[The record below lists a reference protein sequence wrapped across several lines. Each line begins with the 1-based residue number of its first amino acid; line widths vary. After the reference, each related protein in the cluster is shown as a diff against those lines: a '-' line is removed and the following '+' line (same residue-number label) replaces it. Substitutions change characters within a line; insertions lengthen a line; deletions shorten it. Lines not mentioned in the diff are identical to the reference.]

1 VWDDDDYVV
10 ENPMLRSAEG
20 LRRIW
25 TDTAATPQFYPL
37 THSTFWVEYQMWGIR
52 PAGYHAVNILLH
64 AASALL
70 LWAALRR
77 LRVPGAWLG
86 AALFALHPIQVESVA
101 WITERKNVL
110 SGLLYL
116 AACLAYLRFARI
128 DDGPKDSSEPRSW
141 GMYAAASGLFVCAL
155 LSKTVTATLPVT
167 LALVMWW
174 KHGRLGKRDLLPL
187 APMVAA
193 GAIFGGLTAW
203 LERFQVGAEGAE
215 WSLSLLQRVLLA
227 PRIVGFYLGKLAWP
241 ADLTFIYP
249 RWTIRPGDPAAWVW
263 LVALVA
269 MLVALW
275 GLRDRIGRGP
285 FTASTYFVVTLGPA
299 LGFVNVYPMRYS
311 FVADHFQYL
320 ACIGPLALAGA
331 AVWLGTAAVMKRRGS
346 TATSVARVSASVV
359 LVGALVLLTSAQAR
373 IYESLEVLWRD
384 TLAKNPEAWAAHN
397 NLGAMLGGKGSLE
410 EAADHLEETIRLKPD
425 HAGAHANLGVVR
437 ARQGRLG
444 DAVGLFERA
453 VALEPDDGGSR
464 ILLGEA
470 LARTGRAGEAEVHLV
485 RAVELD
491 PDDPRGHH
499 LLADA
504 LVRQARFEQ
513 AIPHYRAVLAK
524 LPEDFS
530 SNLNLG
536 SALAKLGRIDESL
549 PHLEAAVRIDPQ
561 SVDAL
566 YTLGT
571 LLLRA
576 GRTDESA
583 ERLREA
589 VRLDP
594 GNSAVRER
602 LEQAQAA
609 AAAPR

>member
-37 THSTFWVEYQMWGIR
+37 THSTFWVEYHLWGIR

-110 SGLLYL
+110 SGLFYL
-116 AACLAYLRFARI
+116 AALLAYLCFARI
-128 DDGPKDSSEPRSW
+128 DDGPEDSSEPRSW
-141 GMYAAASGLFVCAL
+141 GVYAAASGLFVCAL
-155 LSKTVTATLPVT
+155 LSKTVTATLPVV

-174 KHGRLGKRDLLPL
+174 KHGRLGKRELLPL
-187 APMVAA
+187 APLVAT
-193 GAIFGGLTAW
+193 GAVFGGLTAW

-249 RWTIRPGDPAAWVW
+249 RWTIRPGDPAAWIW
-263 LVALVA
+263 LVALVGLLA
-269 MLVALW
+269 ALW
-275 GLRDRIGRGP
+275 GLRDRLGRGP
-285 FTASTYFVVTLGPA
+285 FTASAYFVVTLGPA

-331 AVWLGTAAVMKRRGS
+331 AVWLGTAAMMKRLGS
-346 TATSVARVSASVV
+346 TATSVARISVSVV
-359 LVGALVLLTSAQAR
+359 LVGALVFLTSAQAR

-397 NLGAMLGGKGSLE
+397 NLGAMLGGKGTLE
-410 EAADHLEETIRLKPD
+410 EAEDHLEEAIRLKPD

-444 DAVGLFERA
+444 DALGLFERA
-453 VALEPDDGGSR
+453 VVLDPDDGGSR

-470 LARTGRAGEAEVHLV
+470 LARTGRAGEAEIHLV
-485 RAVELD
+485 RAVELE
-491 PDDPRGHH
+491 PGDPRGHH
-499 LLADA
+499 LLADI
-504 LVRQARFEQ
+504 LVGQARFEQ
-513 AIPHYRAVLAK
+513 AIPHYRAVLSK

-549 PHLEAAVRIDPQ
+549 PHLKAAVRIDPQ

-583 ERLREA
+583 ARLREA

-594 GNSAVRER
+594 GNPAVRER
-602 LEQAQAA
+602 LEQAQSS